1 MSVNFPFWTFFSA
14 VAFVAAL
21 GAPVQA
27 NQLSSEHLTA
37 RLVSELD
44 VIAPGDTATVAVYQ
58 QIAPGWHTYWRNA
71 GDSGQA
77 PVIEWSVPA
86 GVTIEPTEWPAPH
99 RIEYG
104 PLVNFGYSH
113 EAALLFD
120 LKVPAD
126 WPVGQPLPV
135 RAEAEIL
142 VCSEICIPVSGQLAI
157 DLPVGSA
164 SQIKTDVAA
173 IFASA
178 RNAQPIPSP
187 WPVEIYADQD
197 RLSLKLQG
205 PASDFINIERGFLF
219 PEAWGVIAHAAPQR
233 MTISETGLMLS
244 VPRGDVPPN
253 TGFSGVVTLSQKN
266 GPDRSFVLTDAPVTR
281 TTVKTGGGIQSEP
294 AQPLLVLV
302 GLALLGGLLL
312 NLMPCVFPVLAV
324 KAIGLAKQKDEPA
337 RVRAMLGGSYTLGVV
352 VSFLVLAGVLLA
364 LRAGGAVIGWGFQL
378 QDPLI
383 VGVLA
388 YILMAV
394 GLNFSGVFDIGN
406 RLSQLGGSVSTG
418 QGAIGSFATGVLATL
433 VAAPCTAPF
442 MATAIGGAL
451 VLPPPATLT
460 VFASLGFGLALPYLA
475 ISLAPGLAQ
484 RLPKPGAWMI
494 TFKQFL
500 AFPMYISVAWLVW
513 VLSQQAGIDA
523 AFLVT
528 IGLIGLAFAAWAWP
542 VDWQTNGRVMRTV
555 RMAIVALPLA
565 GVLGSLFWLNTVMD
579 APVAEAVEGQP
590 SAEVFSEGRLKE
602 LVNDGRPVLVNMTA
616 AWCITCK
623 VNERVAL
630 SGQRFE
636 DLLARSG
643 VTYMKGDWTNKDDEI
658 TRFLERFGRLGVP
671 LYVFYP
677 GNGQAPKVLPQVLSP
692 GMVETELST
701 MTISQL

>member
-1 MSVNFPFWTFFSA
+1 
-14 VAFVAAL
+14 
-21 GAPVQA
+21 
-27 NQLSSEHLTA
+27 
-37 RLVSELD
+37 
-44 VIAPGDTATVAVYQ
+44 
-58 QIAPGWHTYWRNA
+58 
-71 GDSGQA
+71 
-77 PVIEWSVPA
+77 
-86 GVTIEPTEWPAPH
+86 
-99 RIEYG
+99 
-104 PLVNFGYSH
+104 
-113 EAALLFD
+113 
-120 LKVPAD
+120 
-126 WPVGQPLPV
+126 
-135 RAEAEIL
+135 
-142 VCSEICIPVSGQLAI
+142 
-157 DLPVGSA
+157 
-164 SQIKTDVAA
+164 
-173 IFASA
+173 
-178 RNAQPIPSP
+178 
-187 WPVEIYADQD
+187 
-197 RLSLKLQG
+197 
-205 PASDFINIERGFLF
+205 
-219 PEAWGVIAHAAPQR
+219 
-233 MTISETGLMLS
+233 
-244 VPRGDVPPN
+244 
-253 TGFSGVVTLSQKN
+253 
-266 GPDRSFVLTDAPVTR
+266 
-281 TTVKTGGGIQSEP
+281 
-294 AQPLLVLV
+294 
-302 GLALLGGLLL
+302 
-312 NLMPCVFPVLAV
+312 
-324 KAIGLAKQKDEPA
+324 
-337 RVRAMLGGSYTLGVV
+337 
-352 VSFLVLAGVLLA
+352 
-364 LRAGGAVIGWGFQL
+364 
-378 QDPLI
+378 
-383 VGVLA
+383 
-388 YILMAV
+388 
-394 GLNFSGVFDIGN
+394 
-406 RLSQLGGSVSTG
+406 
-418 QGAIGSFATGVLATL
+418 
-433 VAAPCTAPF
+433 
-442 MATAIGGAL
+442 
-451 VLPPPATLT
+451 
-460 VFASLGFGLALPYLA
+460 
-475 ISLAPGLAQ
+475 
-484 RLPKPGAWMI
+484 MI